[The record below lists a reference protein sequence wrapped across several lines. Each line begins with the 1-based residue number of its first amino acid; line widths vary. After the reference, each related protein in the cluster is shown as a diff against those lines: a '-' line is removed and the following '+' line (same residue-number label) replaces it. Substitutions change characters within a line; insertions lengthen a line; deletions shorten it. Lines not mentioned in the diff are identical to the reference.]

1 VSGAGAL
8 VFKINTMNSEK
19 NSLPLGHKV
28 LAALTVGFAACL
40 IASCT
45 DQDALG
51 PDAQTRAS
59 HAICFSTEVPDDAFT
74 RTFAPDSVWCGTA
87 IDSVTQD
94 SLPLYGRILPWND
107 ASTDAAT
114 RGVFIT
120 GDDILNFQVSAV
132 MTRKSDTKVSGYIFK
147 QETIERA
154 DASSA
159 WKYQSGNTYYW
170 PGADFT
176 LDFYAVSPFDANV
189 SYTGED
195 LTAFSYTT
203 PATPSD
209 QKDLMVASATG
220 VAGDKEA
227 TQSLEFRHLC
237 AAVEF
242 KVGNAGVLDGT
253 VTEIRVKGLANSA
266 TYDFTTDAW
275 TNVSGSTDYSVVPD
289 TNGDVT
295 ENQRLFLI
303 PQSFT
308 SDDAKI
314 EVDYTLGGEKGSF
327 SYSLK
332 GQEWARGTRYC
343 YSINIAPEMTISFAE
358 TKLDAHYVMTT
369 ATITV
374 SNVKSDCY
382 WVVSAEGSSKDDA
395 GNDVT
400 IQYADSVNSYA
411 QSGYWTQNDRG
422 SNKFY
427 RKGPGTYQ
435 VYIFAPENASE
446 EDRTFTFTFSAGGF
460 AYSTNTEL
468 TQHHPDWKNDGY
480 GWEQIDDNESGAYG
494 LQRTRKMYY
503 IITYNKKHLLDS
515 TAEYGKELLD
525 QLIEEYDAGDYVEQ
539 GEITISKFLVI
550 NKYTRYYFT
559 IDYSKMKGDISSD
572 TDGLVNT
579 QGMRDLSLSDDL
591 CPFEEAVRSA
601 KKPGTDDDEE
611 GDKLYREASTTSGS
625 GFSEYQ
631 YEEEHELAENN
642 VENLLTEPGFLEY
655 ILKKNAYTLTQKTN
669 ANNDVVDVLK
679 LVELKWYL
687 PAKGQNSLPEGM
699 TNPEDYWTSTS
710 KDNDI
715 AYLLDGSEEGR
726 EKVHNVRAV
735 RNK

>member
-114 RGVFIT
+114 RGAFIT

-203 PATPSD
+203 PATPSA

-227 TQSLEFRHLC
+227 TQSLEFSHLC

-242 KVGNAGVLDGT
+242 KVGNAGVFDGT

-275 TNVSGSTDYSVVPD
+275 ANVSGSTDYSVVPETD
-289 TNGDVT
+289 GQVKDA
-295 ENQRLFLI
+295 QRLFLI

-343 YSINIAPEMTISFAE
+343 YSINIAPEMSISFAE

-400 IQYADSVNSYA
+400 IQYADSVNTYA

-422 SNKFY
+422 SSKFY
-427 RKGPGTYQ
+427 RKGPGSYQ
-435 VYIFAPENASE
+435 VYIFAPENASDK
-446 EDRTFTFTFSAGGF
+446 DRTFTFTFSAGGY

-494 LQRTRKMYY
+494 LQRTRYMNY
-503 IITYNKKHLLDS
+503 IIAYNTRLLLS
-515 TAEYGKELLD
+515 SQAEYGYNLLL
-525 QLIEEYDAGDYVEQ
+525 QLIDEYDASKYVFPGSFKIGLTE
-539 GEITISKFLVI
+539 ESK
-550 NKYTRYYFT
+550 YERYYFV
-559 IDYSKMKGDISSD
+559 IDYSKMEGETSSD
-572 TDGLVNT
+572 TDGQANT

-591 CPFEEAVRSA
+591 CPFEEAARSA
-601 KKPGTDDDEE
+601 KKPGKEAADDE
-611 GDKLYREASTTSGS
+611 GDNLFREASTTSGNWLNQW
-625 GFSEYQ
+625 EYRH
-631 YEEEHELAENN
+631 EHEMAEDN
-642 VENLLTEPGFLEY
+642 VENLLTEPGFLEF
-655 ILKKNAYTLTQKTN
+655 ILKKNAYTLTQNTN

-699 TNPEDYWTSTS
+699 TNPKDYWTSTS